1 MKIAL
6 VDDEPAFLEEMSG
19 LCRDFAAE
27 NRLLLEISI
36 FTGAEGFLA
45 AYREEGFSLVFL
57 DIFMSGL
64 SGIDTA
70 KRLWEQ
76 DSACLL
82 VFLTS
87 SRDFM
92 PDAFSCHAFDYLMKP
107 LSRERAFR
115 VLEDAMRVLSP
126 AGRTI
131 QVVSNR
137 KTVRIL
143 PEDVL
148 SVVTEAHYIVITLSH
163 GRSLRCRMT
172 MAEFLSL
179 AREDPRFILVNKGVL
194 VNAACV
200 RDFEG
205 GACLL
210 SNGERFPV
218 RVRDRQQIEQAVL
231 DYHFDSLRRMQ
242 RRGKGG

>member
-27 NRLLLEISI
+27 NRLRLEISA
-36 FTGAEGFLA
+36 FTGAQEFLT

-57 DIFMSGL
+57 DIYMSGL
-64 SGIDTA
+64 SGIDA
-70 KRLWEQ
+70 ARQLREQ

-87 SRDFM
+87 SPDFM
-92 PDAFSCHAFDYLMKP
+92 PDAFSCHAFDYLVKP

-115 VLEDAMRVLSP
+115 VLGDAMGVLSP
-126 AGRTI
+126 GGRAIEVT
-131 QVVSNR
+131 SSR

-148 SVVTEAHYIVITLSH
+148 SVVTEAHYIVITLLN

-172 MAEFLSL
+172 MAEFLAL
-179 AREDPRFILVNKGVL
+179 AGEDPRFILVNKGVL

-200 RDFEG
+200 LDFEG
-205 GACLL
+205 GACVL
-210 SNGERFPV
+210 SSGERFPV

-242 RRGKGG
+242 RHRKGG